1 MYDDEWLTMKSLTH
15 QIEVALRET
24 KLRMQSPRSPTPID
38 DQSQTALSPAQRK
51 RRRPGKVAVRV
62 TISPIYCS

>member
-51 RRRPGKVAVRV
+51 RRRPRKVAVRV